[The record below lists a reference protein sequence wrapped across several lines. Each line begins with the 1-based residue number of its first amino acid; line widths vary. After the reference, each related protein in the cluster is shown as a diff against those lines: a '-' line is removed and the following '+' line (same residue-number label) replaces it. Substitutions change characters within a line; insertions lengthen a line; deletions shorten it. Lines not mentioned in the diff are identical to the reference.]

1 MISLVFSD
9 VVIYNDRIDCK
20 IRTEIVIHWAATET
34 AEIEYYLF
42 QGEAM
47 KEITKSES
55 KVMMVIWSSSQD
67 LGLQEIMALLE
78 TNYDSLWK
86 PQTVSTFLA
95 RLTKKG
101 YLNMY
106 RQGRQF
112 LYRVMV
118 EKEDYI
124 QWMLSGMIDFWFD
137 GKKENLIQALDQ

>member
-1 MISLVFSD
+1 
-9 VVIYNDRIDCK
+9 
-20 IRTEIVIHWAATET
+20 
-34 AEIEYYLF
+34 
-42 QGEAM
+42 M

-137 GKKENLIQALDQ
+137 GKKENLIQALDR